1 MSKREQS
8 GKIPVFERCLYRT
21 FLSLML
27 RWESLKPRKD
37 SRGSAQ
43 HRTRGHDLLKQT
55 IQNQSQPREKL
66 YKSRG
71 NQVQPS
77 KGLLPTEPQ
86 RMHLIP
92 PAPNCDNMCEMSNQ
106 GSSLETQCPKVF
118 IRVTY
123 TASAWHTPK
132 CQILRR
138 KGGARHEPYCLC
150 KYFKH
155 SKPLLSVIKWWEHSQ
170 NSIFF
175 SDAGQG
181 PTL

>member
-8 GKIPVFERCLYRT
+8 GKIPVFERCLFRT

-66 YKSRG
+66 YKVMSKG

-106 GSSLETQCPKVF
+106 GSSLETQCPRFSWGIDHKSTVCL
-118 IRVTY
+118 
-123 TASAWHTPK
+123 ASSTF
-132 CQILRR
+132 QTLRR
-138 KGGARHEPYCLC
+138 KAGVPYKPRCLNRNVVA
-150 KYFKH
+150 
-155 SKPLLSVIKWWEHSQ
+155 LSPS
-170 NSIFF
+170 
-175 SDAGQG
+175 
-181 PTL
+181 